1 MTHHPLVVKGKFGKT
16 SKKSQ
21 NIMKLIAANHWEEQ
35 TRSYPFEFRNF
46 WEPLCIILE
55 SLWHILKFITP
66 KAVFFKLLE

>member
-1 MTHHPLVVKGKFGKT
+1 
-16 SKKSQ
+16 
-21 NIMKLIAANHWEEQ
+21 MKLIVANHWEEQ